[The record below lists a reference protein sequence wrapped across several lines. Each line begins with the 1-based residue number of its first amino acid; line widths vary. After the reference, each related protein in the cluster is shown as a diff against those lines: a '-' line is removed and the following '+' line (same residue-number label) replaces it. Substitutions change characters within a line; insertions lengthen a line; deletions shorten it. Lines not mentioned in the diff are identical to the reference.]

1 MISIDL
7 RAGSLRWLRLY
18 LQQPVRLS
26 VVIITRPILVD
37 IVKQVHPVM
46 RYQALTV
53 DDAIAALKFTEL
65 FFIFRN
71 ALVFLYINPLKT

>member
-1 MISIDL
+1 M
-7 RAGSLRWLRLY
+7 Y

-37 IVKQVHPVM
+37 IVKQVRPVM
-46 RYQALTV
+46 RYQALTA

-65 FFIFRN
+65 YVIFRN
-71 ALVFLYINPLKT
+71 ALVFLYVNPLKPNQRYL